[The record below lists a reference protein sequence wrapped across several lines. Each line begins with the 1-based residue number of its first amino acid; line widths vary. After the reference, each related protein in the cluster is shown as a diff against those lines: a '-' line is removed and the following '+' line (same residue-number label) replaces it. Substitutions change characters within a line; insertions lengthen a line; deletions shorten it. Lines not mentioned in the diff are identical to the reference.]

1 MNTDIA
7 SYERETICLLSTC
20 IISVH
25 TIIWYAFTF
34 DSIIVHAGTNKVI
47 GCNDGKKQITYT

>member
-25 TIIWYAFTF
+25 TIIWYAFTY
-34 DSIIVHAGTNKVI
+34 DSIIVHAGTNEVI